1 MKSTI
6 LYKHLNKCIMERETI
21 IAKRIEAIIGIVML
35 LPAIIGIIS
44 FIVSFFSGGFDLKYL
59 RVYGCWDWQS
69 TDGGA
74 SASPAPVFLGLL
86 AIASVLILKDSL
98 KYLFVQLPP
107 KK

>member
-1 MKSTI
+1 
-6 LYKHLNKCIMERETI
+6 MERETI

-35 LPAIIGIIS
+35 LPTIIGIIS
-44 FIVSFFSGGFDLKYL
+44 FFVSFSSGGFDLEDL
-59 RVYGCWDWQS
+59 RVYGCWDWHS

-86 AIASVLILKDSL
+86 AIASALILKDSL